1 MTVLLPSSVAQRVGG
16 GPMLPD
22 CADQEAARS
31 TSAGGVRGIGID
43 LEEIS
48 AVERANA
55 MGGPRRRERLF
66 TARELAH
73 IGDNIGRQ
81 ASRFAAKEAVAKAL
95 GAGFREG
102 LAARHIEILSASD
115 GAPTVTLHGPALSHA
130 QSRQVEQCFVSWAH
144 TGTHVVA
151 MAIAAGATS
160 TPDRSVELEES
171 P

>member
-1 MTVLLPSSVAQRVGG
+1 
-16 GPMLPD
+16 MLYD
-22 CADQEAARS
+22 CADQAAAL
-31 TSAGGVRGIGID
+31 SASVGSVRGVGID
-43 LEEIS
+43 IEEIS

-55 MGGPRRRERLF
+55 MGGQRRRERLF

-73 IGDNIGRQ
+73 IGDNIGQQ

-102 LAARHIEILSASD
+102 LAARHIEILSTND

-130 QSRQVEQCFVSWAH
+130 KSRQVEQCLVSWSH
-144 TGTHVVA
+144 TRTHVVA
-151 MAIAAGATS
+151 MAIAAGAAP
-160 TPDRSVELEES
+160 TPNQPVDSEES